1 MNLIAEYFSTI
12 LEFKGDLN
20 YSTTEWDLI
29 TKLQN
34 RASFQEVKKS
44 GKSATEKTTK
54 SRKS

>member
-1 MNLIAEYFSTI
+1 MNLIAEYFSII